1 MPRGHLTAGGAV
13 DEGIRTEGPPLS
25 PVAGGDGH
33 DDLGRGPGLGGAAH
47 QQPQEHPQR
56 HRGLPLAAGQ
66 DQSRPGTLE
75 LCLVEA
81 SNGVLRVL

>member
-1 MPRGHLTAGGAV
+1 MRRSRLATRGAV
-13 DEGIRTEGPPLS
+13 EEGVGNKGPLS

-66 DQSRPGTLE
+66 DQS
-75 LCLVEA
+75 
-81 SNGVLRVL
+81 